1 LPENNSQQVR
11 IVVAKICEAATA
23 GTAIDLSEL
32 LNAFVND
39 IVCHA
44 VSGKFF
50 REEGRNKL
58 FRELVE
64 ANSSLI
70 GGFNLEDHFPV
81 LVKLDI
87 IKRMV
92 CAKAQKVN
100 KMWDILLN
108 ALIDDHARRPA
119 SERDGEE
126 SDFIDVLLS
135 LQQEYNLTREHIK
148 AQLVVSNDMTSPTT
162 TTYTYMLYTIKIY
175 VADSYI
181 YMYAYV
187 CRTCLKLAQIH
198 HS

>member
-1 LPENNSQQVR
+1 
-11 IVVAKICEAATA
+11 VVAKIREAATA

-32 LNAFVND
+32 LNAFAND

-70 GGFNLEDHFPV
+70 GGFNVEDYFPV

-100 KMWDILLN
+100 KMWDDLLN
-108 ALIDDHARRPA
+108 TLIDDHASRPA

-135 LQQEYNLTREHIK
+135 LQQEYNLTRDHIK
-148 AQLVVSNDMTSPTT
+148 AQLVVCNEGPDLTHN
-162 TTYTYMLYTIKIY
+162 YHLHIY
-175 VADSYI
+175 VI
-181 YMYAYV
+181 YVQHLCY
-187 CRTCLKLAQIH
+187 
-198 HS
+198 

>member
-1 LPENNSQQVR
+1 MRL
-11 IVVAKICEAATA
+11 VVAKIREAATA

-32 LNAFVND
+32 LNSFAND

-50 REEGRNKL
+50 REEGRNTL
-58 FRELVE
+58 FRELLE

-70 GGFNLEDHFPV
+70 GGFNVEDYFPV

-100 KMWDILLN
+100 KMWDILLDM
-108 ALIDDHARRPA
+108 LIDDHASKPA

-135 LQQEYNLTREHIK
+135 LQQEYNLTRDHIK
-148 AQLVVSNDMTSPTT
+148 AQLVVYMDMT
-162 TTYTYMLYTIKIY
+162 
-175 VADSYI
+175 
-181 YMYAYV
+181 
-187 CRTCLKLAQIH
+187 
-198 HS
+198 

>member
-1 LPENNSQQVR
+1 M
-11 IVVAKICEAATA
+11 VVAKICEAATA

-92 CAKAQKVN
+92 AQ
-100 KMWDILLN
+100 D
-108 ALIDDHARRPA
+108 
-119 SERDGEE
+119 
-126 SDFIDVLLS
+126 
-135 LQQEYNLTREHIK
+135 
-148 AQLVVSNDMTSPTT
+148 
-162 TTYTYMLYTIKIY
+162 
-175 VADSYI
+175 
-181 YMYAYV
+181 
-187 CRTCLKLAQIH
+187 
-198 HS
+198 

>member
-1 LPENNSQQVR
+1 M
-11 IVVAKICEAATA
+11 AKIREAATA

-32 LNAFVND
+32 LISFAND

-44 VSGKFF
+44 VCGKFF

-70 GGFNLEDHFPV
+70 GGFNIEDYFPV

-87 IKRMV
+87 IKRIV

-100 KMWDILLN
+100 KMWDNLLN
-108 ALIDDHARRPA
+108 TLIDDHASKPA
-119 SERDGEE
+119 PERDGEE

-135 LQQEYNLTREHIK
+135 LQEEYNLTRDHIK
-148 AQLVVSNDMTSPTT
+148 AQLVVYDDVTSPTT
-162 TTYTYMLYTIKIY
+162 TAYMYIKIY
-175 VADSYI
+175 TYSYI
-181 YMYAYV
+181 YVSICM
-187 CRTCLKLAQIH
+187 
-198 HS
+198 

>member
-1 LPENNSQQVR
+1 MG
-11 IVVAKICEAATA
+11 KIREAATA

-32 LNAFVND
+32 LNSFAND

-50 REEGRNKL
+50 REEGRNTL
-58 FRELVE
+58 FRELLE

-70 GGFNLEDHFPV
+70 GGFNVEDYFPV

-100 KMWDILLN
+100 KMWDILLDM
-108 ALIDDHARRPA
+108 LIDDHASKPA

-135 LQQEYNLTREHIK
+135 LQEEYNLTRDHIK
-148 AQLVVSNDMTSPTT
+148 AQLVVYNDVTSPTT
-162 TTYTYMLYTIKIY
+162 TTYMYIKIY
-175 VADSYI
+175 TYYYI
-181 YMYAYV
+181 YVSICM
-187 CRTCLKLAQIH
+187 
-198 HS
+198 